1 MTTLVVAGPS
11 GLVEHDGGPGH
22 PEQPSRLVSVME
34 GVRALGTAH
43 EVISPAFEEASMD
56 ELARVHDAN
65 YLANL
70 ETFCAEG
77 GGHIDA
83 DTYARP
89 DSWTAARRGA
99 GAGLAA
105 LRALEQ
111 RGEGVAFVPV
121 RPPGHHATAD
131 RAMGFCLVNNVAVAA
146 ASRTALGER
155 VLIVDWD
162 VHHGNGT
169 QDIFWDDPD
178 VLYVSTH
185 QHPLYP
191 GTGRPDEVGGPG
203 APGLTLNL
211 PLPPGATGDVLRA
224 ALDQEARAS
233 IEEFGADW
241 VLVSCGFD
249 AHRDDPLS
257 DLQLSSGDFAE
268 LARVVREFAA
278 RPGRLALFLEGG
290 YQHAALASSVE
301 ATLRALLGGRGTTS
315 APTSGGPGLEQLR
328 ADGTARR
335 RAVDRARRG
344 SRVGLAGHAVH
355 EHRAVRVGHAVLA
368 DGAHEHA
375 DEFTVAAAP
384 HDEQIGA
391 LGGLDEYRRRM
402 AVHQPT
408 LHFQAGMLRPR
419 VRNGSVEHLSSIRLR
434 IEIVGDRHGPAVTGR
449 PFPRHHDLEGALCE
463 DGLAGRPGEGVKRGG
478 CAVEAGD
485 DPARVRWFSGHCS
498 APSILGF
505 ALGNGPGAGRNV
517 RCERDRTAVSLSTR
531 DRASPSL

>member
-11 GLVEHDGGPGH
+11 GLSEHDGGPRH
-22 PEQPSRLVSVME
+22 PERPSRLVAVME
-34 GVRALGTAH
+34 GVRALGPEH
-43 EVISPAFEEASMD
+43 EIVSPDLREASMD
-56 ELARVHDAN
+56 ELTRVHDPA
-65 YLANL
+65 YLARL
-70 ETFCAEG
+70 ESFCSAG
-77 GGHIDA
+77 GGDVDA

-89 DSWTAARRGA
+89 DSWMAARRAA

-105 LRALEQ
+105 LETLEQ

-146 ASRTALGER
+146 ASRTALGQR

-191 GTGRPDEVGGPG
+191 GTGRPDEVGGAG

-211 PLPPGATGDVLRA
+211 PLPPGATGDVVRA
-224 ALDQEARAS
+224 ALDVEARAS
-233 IEEFGADW
+233 MEAFAPDW

-268 LARVVREFAA
+268 LARMVREFAP

-301 ATLRALLGGRGTTS
+301 ATLGALVDGRVDS
-315 APTSGGPGLEQLR
+315 VAPTYGGPGLAQLR
-328 ADGTARR
+328 ADGAARR
-335 RAVDRARRG
+335 RAVD
-344 SRVGLAGHAVH
+344 
-355 EHRAVRVGHAVLA
+355 
-368 DGAHEHA
+368 
-375 DEFTVAAAP
+375 
-384 HDEQIGA
+384 
-391 LGGLDEYRRRM
+391 
-402 AVHQPT
+402 
-408 LHFQAGMLRPR
+408 
-419 VRNGSVEHLSSIRLR
+419 
-434 IEIVGDRHGPAVTGR
+434 
-449 PFPRHHDLEGALCE
+449 
-463 DGLAGRPGEGVKRGG
+463 
-478 CAVEAGD
+478 EAGY
-485 DPARVRWFSGHCS
+485 
-498 APSILGF
+498 
-505 ALGNGPGAGRNV
+505 
-517 RCERDRTAVSLSTR
+517 
-531 DRASPSL
+531 